1 MVLVRLGVMN
11 NFFLL
16 GGALR
21 VIFWFLIYYGL

>member
-11 NFFLL
+11 NFLL